1 MSSDKVRDFGST
13 QPEPDPGEQE
23 RVEET
28 KYGAP
33 GEEIFIDEGP
43 PLPPRY
49 GVDKIRL
56 HVQDPTTVCAQWELT
71 GGGLDAGRSM
81 PHNPHPPALRL
92 ELTDLTHGCSMLT
105 DVTVDTDNWWFKAEP
120 YTEYRIRIGLGSG
133 DKNHWIAE
141 SNVIRTPRNAISDAV
156 DVQWM
161 IVGEKFLELLR
172 VTGFDEENFLR
183 QTMAGSMGMVSKHAL
198 REALFSG
205 AMFSGVLL
213 SGRVFGSP
221 NLFGSA
227 HLFGGAS
234 DQDRLQD

>member
-1 MSSDKVRDFGST
+1 
-13 QPEPDPGEQE
+13 
-23 RVEET
+23 
-28 KYGAP
+28 
-33 GEEIFIDEGP
+33 
-43 PLPPRY
+43 
-49 GVDKIRL
+49 
-56 HVQDPTTVCAQWELT
+56 
-71 GGGLDAGRSM
+71 
-81 PHNPHPPALRL
+81 LRL

-120 YTEYRIRIGLGSG
+120 DTEYRIRIGLGSG

-172 VTGFDEENFLR
+172 VTGFDEENFLQ

-227 HLFGGAS
+227 HLFDGAS